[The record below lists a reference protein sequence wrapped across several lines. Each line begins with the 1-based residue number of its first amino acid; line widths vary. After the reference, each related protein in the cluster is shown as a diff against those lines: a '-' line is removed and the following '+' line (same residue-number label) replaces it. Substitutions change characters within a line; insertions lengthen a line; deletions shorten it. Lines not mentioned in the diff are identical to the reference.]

1 MNNVILLGRLTK
13 DPELKYTQSGKAFTK
28 FTLAVNRDY
37 VKDEAD
43 FINCIA
49 WDKRAET
56 ISEYLRKG
64 RQIAIQGR
72 MSVRSYKDKEE
83 QTKWI
88 TEVIVDKFNFVDYQK
103 SDTEYNDTKENKN
116 SNAEPEFIDDDSFP
130 F

>member
-1 MNNVILLGRLTK
+1 MNLVTLIGRLTR
-13 DPELKYTQSGKAFTK
+13 DPELKFSQSGKAFCK
-28 FTLAVNRDY
+28 FSIAVQRDFK
-37 VKDEAD
+37 KDEAD

-49 WDKRAET
+49 WDKRAELLT
-56 ISEYLRKG
+56 EYLRKG

-83 QTKWI
+83 QTKWV
-88 TEVIVDKFNFVDYQK
+88 TDVIVDKFNFVDYQK

>member
-1 MNNVILLGRLTK
+1 MNLVTLIGRLTR
-13 DPELKYTQSGKAFTK
+13 DPELKFSQSGKAFCK
-28 FTLAVNRDY
+28 FSIAVQRDFK
-37 VKDEAD
+37 KDEAD

-49 WDKRAET
+49 WDKRAELLT
-56 ISEYLRKG
+56 EYLRKG

-83 QTKWI
+83 QTKWV
-88 TEVIVDKFNFVDYQK
+88 TDVIVDKFNFVDYQK

-116 SNAEPEFIDDDSFP
+116 SNAEPEFIDDGSFP